1 MLLYKTHLLGNG
13 KQGIV
18 THGSLLLKMIFPL
31 VGNIICFCVL
41 VSKNLFLCSCVE
53 KSILLFLCRKKIC
66 SFVVSRK

>member
-31 VGNIICFCVL
+31 VGNIIYFCVL
-41 VSKNLFLCSCVE
+41 VSKNLF
-53 KSILLFLCRKKIC
+53 FC
-66 SFVVSRK
+66 SFVEKKSVPLSFLGNNVLFLHCH